1 MTFLFE
7 ILSRLTCKN
16 IEETLYKIIIQIQI
30 RFKTLIWRREFQTK
44 SGVSSGFTKVNE
56 QVGVLSEIDEKPEL
70 PHNVIVPNFHRVFLN
85 SQNNISIC

>member
-30 RFKTLIWRREFQTK
+30 RFKTLIWRQEFQTK
-44 SGVSSGFTKVNE
+44 SSVSSGFTNVNE
-56 QVGVLSEIDEKPEL
+56 QEYFQKLTK
-70 PHNVIVPNFHRVFLN
+70 
-85 SQNNISIC
+85 SQNVHTT